1 MNVCI
6 CVTESLS
13 CTAEII
19 TTLYINCTSTNFKK
33 VKKTRFEKRQIFVA
47 SLLIESIIGY
57 IHLYFLLNLCVYKFL
72 FSLPYKH
79 HLFLKFFILFRISYI
94 LLLDL
99 SHTWI

>member
-19 TTLYINCTSTNFKK
+19 TTLYINYTSTNFKK

-57 IHLYFLLNLCVYKFL
+57 IQYNTGLMQ
-72 FSLPYKH
+72 FSY
-79 HLFLKFFILFRISYI
+79 
-94 LLLDL
+94 
-99 SHTWI
+99 